1 MRAFRKILAAATL
14 ATLAPQAKAELAD
27 GIKAIVHD
35 SVITYEEV
43 DAMTA
48 PAADVLRRQFRGQEE
63 TFAKR
68 LSEALND
75 NLEQLLARQLIL
87 HDFKTAGYNLPE
99 TILDEA
105 VQERIRTRYGDRMTL
120 TKTLQAQGMT
130 YEKFRQQIRDQIIV
144 EALRQK
150 NISSEIIISPHKVET
165 YYQAHRD
172 EFKVEDEVKL
182 RMIVLNKTV
191 ETDAPPARQ
200 VAEEILR
207 KLGEGASFEDM
218 AKVYSQGSQR
228 KEGGEWGW
236 TEKSALRKELAEAAF
251 TLKSGERSG
260 VIETPEACF
269 LMLVED
275 KRTAHNKPL
284 SEVRDQIEKNLLL
297 DERNRLEKQW
307 IERLKKK
314 TFFRYF

>member
-1 MRAFRKILAAATL
+1 MRV
-14 ATLAPQAKAELAD
+14 E
-27 GIKAIVHD
+27 
-35 SVITYEEV
+35 
-43 DAMTA
+43 
-48 PAADVLRRQFRGQEE
+48 
-63 TFAKR
+63 
-68 LSEALND
+68 
-75 NLEQLLARQLIL
+75 
-87 HDFKTAGYNLPE
+87 
-99 TILDEA
+99 
-105 VQERIRTRYGDRMTL
+105 
-120 TKTLQAQGMT
+120 KTLEAQGMT
-130 YEKFRQQIRDQIIV
+130 YEKFREQIRDQIIV

-165 YYQAHRD
+165 YYEAHRD
-172 EFKVEDEVKL
+172 EYKVEDEVKL

-236 TEKSALRKELAEAAF
+236 TEKSALRKELAEVAF

-275 KRTAHNKPL
+275 QRTAHNKPL
-284 SEVRDQIEKNLLL
+284 SEVRDQIENHLLL